1 MANQFSPSKAIDCI
15 EQWLKDY
22 QGKAGTDGW
31 VVGVS
36 GGIDSAVTSTL
47 CARTGLPTLLVEMP
61 IHQHA
66 EQVSRAQEHI
76 SALQA
81 KHANVTDVCV
91 DLTNVYENLVSAL
104 PNEEDQ
110 SGGLAFANS
119 RARIR
124 MTTLYA
130 LAAQRRSLVVGT
142 GNKVEDFGVGFYTK
156 YGDGG
161 VDLSPIADLMKSE
174 VFAVGAELGVVQSIQ
189 SAPPTDGLWGD
200 DRTDEDQ
207 LGARYEELEWAMQME
222 GSSSENWTARQHE
235 VMAIFLR
242 LNRANQHKMR
252 PIPVC
257 IMPDDTRGIR

>member
-76 SALQA
+76 RALQA

-142 GNKVEDFGVGFYTK
+142 GNKV
-156 YGDGG
+156 
-161 VDLSPIADLMKSE
+161 
-174 VFAVGAELGVVQSIQ
+174 
-189 SAPPTDGLWGD
+189 
-200 DRTDEDQ
+200 
-207 LGARYEELEWAMQME
+207 
-222 GSSSENWTARQHE
+222 
-235 VMAIFLR
+235 
-242 LNRANQHKMR
+242 
-252 PIPVC
+252 
-257 IMPDDTRGIR
+257 